1 MYRVG
6 LQEPGSMKGQAQHP
20 WGNVLFLVFHSERV
34 LCCSGQPWIGCG
46 AGPGVPVQAR
56 HPTLTPHPIP
66 TGPIE
71 QLPDYNRIR
80 SGMFWLRF

>member
-1 MYRVG
+1 
-6 LQEPGSMKGQAQHP
+6 MKGQALHHGECALASSTQSLSCAAL
-20 WGNVLFLVFHSERV
+20 GS
-34 LCCSGQPWIGCG
+34 LCTGRGT
-46 AGPGVPVQAR
+46 GPGVPVQAR
-56 HPTLTPHPIP
+56 HSTLTHHPIP